1 MAGATSGGR
10 TARAPVPEHSH
21 ALQLFA
27 IAEPTSVASSVRSST
42 SGLLLLT
49 SSSLSSTNAP
59 SEVGTSAELQPRHA
73 RNIGTAALHL
83 TRPRLQEAGEVV
95 DLKLA
100 LVHGGG
106 GLLGRVDE
114 HLVDLCAHSEEGGV
128 GVRVHRNA
136 AGRCCGASQAIDT
149 AVIFNKPISSS
160 VELVGVRGLDPS
172 LAPGAA
178 ASPAFDLLLRLDNG
192 DACGDQYREGGSV
205 KVSYA
210 GVPLAHGSTPGFR
223 LGARSS
229 ATVAVNAT
237 SDGVGVPEEL
247 FRLMSAEQRLGVA
260 QLDIGLQLGWPGWE
274 SYYWSVDLDG

>member
-1 MAGATSGGR
+1 MAPAKDHEETDDSYG
-10 TARAPVPEHSH
+10 VVDVCK
-21 ALQLFA
+21 
-27 IAEPTSVASSVRSST
+27 PTLGYKLAMA
-42 SGLLLLT
+42 LLLPFIYMLFFF
-49 SSSLSSTNAP
+49 S
-59 SEVGTSAELQPRHA
+59 VF
-73 RNIGTAALHL
+73 
-83 TRPRLQEAGEVV
+83 
-95 DLKLA
+95 
-100 LVHGGG
+100 LVM
-106 GLLGRVDE
+106 RITYK
-114 HLVDLCAHSEEGGV
+114 
-128 GVRVHRNA
+128 
-136 AGRCCGASQAIDT
+136 ASQAIDT